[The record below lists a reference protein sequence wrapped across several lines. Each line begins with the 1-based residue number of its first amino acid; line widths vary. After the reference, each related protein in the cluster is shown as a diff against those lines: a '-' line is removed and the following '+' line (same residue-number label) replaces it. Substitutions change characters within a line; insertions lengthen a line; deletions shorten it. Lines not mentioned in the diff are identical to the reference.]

1 MNYKLSIEN
10 PSSRYIQIEASTEN
24 PEKKEIEI
32 QLPSWRPGR
41 YELGNFAKNVRNFRA
56 YDADGREL
64 KSEKITKDKWKISSK
79 GSAKIS
85 VRYEY
90 YASDLN
96 AGSTFTDEN
105 QLYVNPVNCLVY
117 VPEKIN
123 EACRVEL
130 NVSEKWKVACAL
142 KKEKPNILLA
152 ENFDQLADSPFIAS
166 AGLKHNFFILDGVEF
181 HLWFQGKTNPD
192 WSKIISDF
200 FIFVNE
206 QMVIYGTFPSTEYH
220 FLFQILPIK
229 FHHGVEHTASTVIAF
244 GPAYKLMEGD
254 TYNDF
259 VGVSCHELFHAW
271 NIKAIRPAEMM
282 PYDFTKENYSR
293 LGYVCEGVTTYYGDY
308 LLFRS
313 GVWTEEEFW
322 PSFEERMDKHFESH
336 ARFFQPVAEASFDSW
351 LDGYVAGA
359 PHRKTSI
366 YHEGCLLAFVTD
378 IFIRKNTDNKKS
390 LDNVMRR
397 LWNEFASKGKGYTE
411 ADYKKIIEEESGK
424 DFSYYWNNYFYKA
437 NSYEPILNEALDYI
451 GCELHMVPSRRV
463 HEHLYG
469 FKVGE
474 PGGLTKVTEIYYG
487 SPAEKCGL
495 AVGDEIIAVNGMQLK
510 ADMHEWMKFFD
521 DESTDLIVASGGYV
535 KTVRLSA
542 GKERWYANP
551 KVRRKGDFSSA
562 QARAWQAWSGKNY

>member
-1 MNYKLSIEN
+1 MNYKLSVAH
-10 PSSRYIQIEASTEN
+10 PSSRYIQVEATTVN

-56 YDADGREL
+56 YDADGREV
-64 KSEKITKDKWKISSK
+64 KADKITKDRWRIFSK
-79 GSAKIS
+79 GTAQVT

-90 YASDLN
+90 YANELN

-117 VPEKIN
+117 IPEKIS
-123 EACRVEL
+123 EECHVEI
-130 NVSEKWKVACAL
+130 NVAENWRIACAL
-142 KKEKPNILLA
+142 KKEKPHVLFA

-166 AGLKHNFFILDGVEF
+166 PTLKHNYFILDGVEF
-181 HLWFQGKTNPD
+181 HLWFQGQTQPD

-206 QMVIYGTFPSTEYH
+206 QMVIYGSFPSREYQ
-220 FLFQILPIK
+220 FLFQILPQK
-229 FHHGVEHTASTVIAF
+229 FYHGVEHTQSTVIAL

-259 VGVSCHELFHAW
+259 LGVSCHELFHAW
-271 NIKAIRPAEMM
+271 NIKSIRPAEML
-282 PYDFTKENYSR
+282 PYDYTRENYSR
-293 LGYVCEGVTTYYGDY
+293 LGFVCEGVTTYYGDY

-322 PSFEERMDKHFESH
+322 PTFEERMQHHFVSA
-336 ARFFQPVAEASFDSW
+336 ARNFQSVSEASFDSW
-351 LDGYVAGA
+351 LDGYVPGA

-378 IFIRKNTDNKKS
+378 IFIRKNTENKKS
-390 LDNVMRR
+390 LDDVMRR
-397 LWNEFASKGKGYTE
+397 LWNEFALKGKGYTE
-411 ADYKKIIEEESGK
+411 AEYKKLVEEESGK

-437 NSYEPILNEALDYI
+437 NSYEPILSEALDYI
-451 GCELHMVPSRRV
+451 GCELVMLESHRP

-474 PGGLTKVTEIYYG
+474 PGGLTKVTEIYYD
-487 SPAEKCGL
+487 SPAEQQGL
-495 AVGDEIIAVNGMQLK
+495 SVGDEIIAVNGMQLK
-510 ADMHEWMKFFD
+510 ADMNEWLRFFD
-521 DESTDLIVASGGYV
+521 RTENELLVASSGYV
-535 KTVRLSA
+535 KRIILKA
-542 GKERWYANP
+542 GKNTWYAHH
-551 KVRRKGDFSSA
+551 KVHRKKHVSLVQEA
-562 QARAWQAWSGKNY
+562 AWEKWSGKKY